1 MNIWMYRL
9 NFCSFAL
16 LSLSSLPSISF
27 APQHDKVVFYAA
39 VYRAF
44 DTAKSRTQDSRE
56 KDREILAL
64 QQGEGLKTGLEKER
78 GFSN

>member
-16 LSLSSLPSISF
+16 LSLSSLPPISF
-27 APQHDKVVFYAA
+27 APQYDKVVFYAA

-64 QQGEGLKTGLEKER
+64 QQGADLKTGLEK
-78 GFSN
+78 NLWLL